1 MNGSDFNLQSRT
13 PPRATS
19 EPPYADDCAEFCIA
33 AHAALLRQFA
43 ETPSMW
49 PRDVARTV
57 AGELPR
63 SRAAALLREL
73 HRRGWTRANARVPM
87 DAMEGIDCPS
97 GVRPPLARLAVFGL
111 PGQGLSSRD
120 KHRQG
125 IYSQLCA
132 QIMSGAVD
140 TASLDA
146 VSRRAMNHPDVA
158 ADPVLAS
165 MLRSFIAEREA
176 VLRSSRTT
184 PEEEHRRSQEESK
197 VRTGFGM
204 RSPTGFPSR
213 EETVQ
218 RFGQMVGAFERDLAQ
233 FEEDRA
239 QQTLERMRELRR
251 KFPAHVPTAELQH
264 CEEQYDR
271 LLKRAGAYRRQI
283 EELAR
288 RGFAAAESGDDQT
301 ALWVIRRLDAIHT
314 LLPVLLPEAEFRRLR
329 SEIER
334 GGAMHDSD
342 EASRELLEQQREV
355 ARKIKNLAGIV
366 HRFHE
371 LAAKLSPTDARYQR
385 AERQYRAAVEEIRQL
400 DTDWLSGLV
409 LQLESFLDDL
419 DDPEGEIQN
428 QLDRFIASVRS
439 ALNRL
444 CLEIRAHRRRG
455 GPSKTGRGNGRPD
468 G

>member
-1 MNGSDFNLQSRT
+1 MDGSYVRPKYRTSRPAAPSSPQSSRAVAEAYGALLQVFGRARSL
-13 PPRATS
+13 PPRAV
-19 EPPYADDCAEFCIA
+19 ARAVAE
-33 AHAALLRQFA
+33 AL
-43 ETPSMW
+43 
-49 PRDVARTV
+49 PRDR
-57 AGELPR
+57 G
-63 SRAAALLREL
+63 AAVLRLL
-73 HRRGWTRANARVPM
+73 HGRGWLRAKARVSMDAVQGMRGLDEETRALV
-87 DAMEGIDCPS
+87 G
-97 GVRPPLARLAVFGL
+97 LALFGL

-132 QIMSGAVD
+132 QIMSSAVD

-158 ADPVLAS
+158 EDPVLAS

-184 PEEEHRRSQEESK
+184 PEEEHRRAQEESK

-204 RSPTGFPSR
+204 RPPTGFPSR
-213 EETVQ
+213 EETLQ
-218 RFGQMVGAFERDLAQ
+218 RFGQLIGAFERDLAQ

-251 KFPAHVPTAELQH
+251 KFPAHVPTGELQH

-283 EELAR
+283 EALAG
-288 RGFAAAESGDDQT
+288 RGYAAAESGDEQT

-314 LLPVLLPEAEFRRLR
+314 LLPVLLPEGEFRRLR

-342 EASRELLEQQREV
+342 EASRELLEQQRAV

-371 LAAKLSPTDARYQR
+371 LAAKLAPTDARYQR

-409 LQLESFLDDL
+409 LQLESLVDDL
-419 DDPEGEIQN
+419 EDPEGAMQN
-428 QLDRFIASVRS
+428 QLDRFIGSVRK

-444 CLEIRAHRRRG
+444 CLEIRAHRRRA
-455 GPSKTGRGNGRPD
+455 GPSQTGGGNGEP
-468 G
+468 GGG